1 MESALPTLN
10 IDSHPQRVSYTFG
23 DITFD
28 SNFDSGN
35 IGRVEQVSE
44 LLVFR

>member
-1 MESALPTLN
+1 MDSASPTLN
-10 IDSHPQRVSYTFG
+10 IDSQPQRATYVFG

-35 IGRVEQVSE
+35 IGRVEQMGE
-44 LLVFR
+44 LLVLL